1 MATDEHLR
9 AEELMTWKVN
19 GRLASEESAWLEAH
33 LAGCSACRAELA
45 GQQRLRAALVRGPT
59 VEFAPQSS
67 FNRLWQQIE
76 VETKGDGRFM
86 PPPAP
91 GDTQFNWTPFNWTP
105 RRLPRFGTDYRRV
118 AAFAGAAAF
127 LLFGWVAWQGHARVP
142 AADYRT
148 VTDATAAQPARP
160 FIKAVFDD
168 RVRLGDVKEIL
179 TTAGLVVASGPTEAG
194 VYTLTAADTGP
205 SGSAATEAEAEAVA
219 SRDRSLQR
227 LRADPRVRFAE
238 AGVP

>member
-1 MATDEHLR
+1 MTTDEHLR

-19 GRLASEESAWLEAH
+19 GRLASDEGAWLEAH
-33 LAGCSACRAELA
+33 LAGCAACRAELA
-45 GQQRLRAALVRGPT
+45 AQQRLRAALVREPT

-76 VETKGDGRFM
+76 VETKGDGRLK
-86 PPPAP
+86 PSDVSEDIPL
-91 GDTQFNWTPFNWTP
+91 DNTP
-105 RRLPRFGTDYRRV
+105 RREPRFGTDIRRV
-118 AAFAGAAAF
+118 AVFAGTAAI
-127 LLFGWVAWQGHARVP
+127 LLVGWFAWQGRARAP

-148 VTDATAAQPARP
+148 VTDAAAALPARP

-168 RVRLGDVKEIL
+168 QVRLGDVKEIL

-205 SGSAATEAEAEAVA
+205 QGAAADAIAG
-219 SRDRSLQR
+219 RDRALQR

-238 AGVP
+238 AGAP

>member
-1 MATDEHLR
+1 MQTDEHLR

-19 GRLASEESAWLEAH
+19 GRLASDEGAWLEAH
-33 LAGCSACRAELA
+33 LAGCAACRAELA
-45 GQQRLRAALVRGPT
+45 AQQRLRAALVREPT

-76 VETKGDGRFM
+76 VETKGDGRLT
-86 PPPAP
+86 PPPATE
-91 GDTQFNWTPFNWTP
+91 DIQFNDMP
-105 RRLPRFGTDYRRV
+105 RREPRLRTDYRRV
-118 AAFAGAAAF
+118 AAFAGVAAILF
-127 LLFGWVAWQGHARVP
+127 FGWFAWQGRARAP

-168 RVRLGDVKEIL
+168 QVRLGDVKEIL

-194 VYTLTAADTGP
+194 VYTLTAADNGPP
-205 SGSAATEAEAEAVA
+205 SGAATDAAIA

-238 AGVP
+238 AGGP